1 MKTRQGFVSNSSS
14 SSFIIGFDKRPK
26 NAAELQKVMF
36 PEGGSQTVQ
45 MYDSPHYPAD
55 QVAATVFN
63 DITGK
68 RKLTKEQ
75 ILEEL
80 ESGYFKGMPE
90 YPSKIW
96 SLDGKAYEDAMT
108 KYKSKCREAAE
119 KIFNDLMTNNGD
131 KVFLRVEYSDN
142 DGQYY
147 CTLEH
152 GDIFRNITHIQVSH
166 H

>member
-96 SLDGKAYEDAMT
+96 QSLRRRYDQ
-108 KYKSKCREAAE
+108 
-119 KIFNDLMTNNGD
+119 
-131 KVFLRVEYSDN
+131 VQV
-142 DGQYY
+142 
-147 CTLEH
+147 
-152 GDIFRNITHIQVSH
+152 QVSGSC
-166 H
+166 